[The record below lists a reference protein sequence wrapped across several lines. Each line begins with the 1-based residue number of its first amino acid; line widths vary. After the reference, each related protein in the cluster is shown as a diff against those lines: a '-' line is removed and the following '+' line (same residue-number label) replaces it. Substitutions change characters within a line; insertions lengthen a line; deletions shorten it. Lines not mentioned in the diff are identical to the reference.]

1 MNQNQ
6 VAVKSFQSRLLA
18 LAMSFDRIFLFRKL
32 FVLLAMLLV
41 VTGLSFAQSSG
52 SRSSHN
58 RLNSAQPDAAS
69 KRSDVSKERVVAGET
84 KQLGAGQVRSWVRLD
99 SSGNPTAIGV
109 TFSEEALSTL
119 PKVPPPGQE
128 GTELSINLP
137 EQASATPFKHVG
149 FDWNPMGHPPANI
162 YDVPHFDFHFYTIT
176 EKERD
181 RITVK
186 GDDVARS
193 LKPLSAEFIPE
204 GYIYVPDGAV
214 PRMGNHM
221 VNPLSKDLHNQAFT
235 STFLYGSYDG
245 RLIFAEPMITKA
257 FLEARINITEAI
269 KQPAKYQ
276 QPGYYPTKYS
286 VRYDAAKKE
295 YTVALEGMTLR

>member
-6 VAVKSFQSRLLA
+6 LTVNSFQSRVVKLM
-18 LAMSFDRIFLFRKL
+18 MSFDRIFLFRKL
-32 FVLLAMLLV
+32 FVMLAMLLL
-41 VTGLSFAQSSG
+41 VTALAFAQSSVN
-52 SRSSHN
+52 RSSHN
-58 RLNSAQPDAAS
+58 RLKSSKADAAGKS
-69 KRSDVSKERVVAGET
+69 LNAVKERTILGET
-84 KQLGAGQVRSWVRLD
+84 KQLGAGEVRSWVSLD
-99 SSGNPTAIGV
+99 SNGNPTAIGV
-109 TFSEEALSTL
+109 TFSEAALSTL
-119 PKVPPPGQE
+119 PKEPPPGQE
-128 GTELSINLP
+128 GTEVSINFP
-137 EQASATPFKHVG
+137 QEAGIPFKHIG
-149 FDWNPMGHPPANI
+149 LDWNPNGHIPAHI

-181 RITVK
+181 RITVQ

-193 LKPLSAEFIPE
+193 QKQLPTEFLPE
-204 GYIYVPDGAV
+204 GYIYVPDAVV

-221 VNPLSKDLHNQAFT
+221 INPLSKELHNQAFT

-257 FLEARINITEAI
+257 FLEAKTNITEVI

-286 VRYDAAKKE
+286 VRYDPVKKE